1 MRVENDPVPA
11 VLRSPERN
19 VAQWVIV
26 ALLGVIA
33 AGLWLRPGGLPEIT
47 ALAQPS
53 GAAAGARGVF
63 AFTGQ
68 LDSSRYGLFMLDVDE
83 GTLWCYEL
91 ESSGGARKL
100 RLIAARS
107 WIYDRYLQ
115 DFNCAPPDFRMVQEL
130 VTQQRQSAARRAGDP
145 ADERTTPSAADE

>member
-1 MRVENDPVPA
+1 MPAQNDLLPA
-11 VLRSPERN
+11 ARRSPHRH

-26 ALLGVIA
+26 ALLAVIA
-33 AGLWLRPGGLPEIT
+33 AGLWLRPGGLPELT

-53 GAAAGARGVF
+53 GGAAGARGVF

-130 VTQQRQSAARRAGDP
+130 VTQQRQSAARRGGDP
-145 ADERTTPSAADE
+145 ADERAAPGTADE